1 VLGVT
6 CNSLTL
12 TKQSEL
18 MKLLM
23 FTVFTSL
30 LLMGSDGEVKQTS
43 AFNSSDKTQVIL
55 RLDDIGFCHSVNM
68 ASKILA
74 EAGVPYST
82 SLMVS
87 CPWYKESV
95 EVLKKYPEISVGVH
109 LTLSSEWR
117 NYRWGPVLG
126 KEAVPSLVN
135 EEGHFFYSTHAL
147 LENKPD
153 ITEVENELRAQ
164 IKRALNTGLTIDY
177 VDTHMDIAGS
187 KELREV
193 VVKLAKEFKLGISG
207 CFGEARL
214 STYDVPYE
222 EKKDAAIVTLSELEP
237 GKTYLYV
244 MHVGM
249 DTPEMSALEQIGENS
264 LLNMSKNR
272 EAQLNTLLSDAFREA
287 VKKYNIELIT
297 YREFIKKNGWENMN
311 TQDYLKR

>member
-1 VLGVT
+1 
-6 CNSLTL
+6 
-12 TKQSEL
+12 
-18 MKLLM
+18 MKILI

-30 LLMGSDGEVKQTS
+30 FLIGSGGNEEVKQS
-43 AFNSSDKTQVIL
+43 SDFNSSDETQVIL

-74 EAGVPYST
+74 EAGLPYST

-87 CPWYKESV
+87 CPWYKEAV
-95 EVLKKYPEISVGVH
+95 AILKENPEISVGVH

-135 EEGHFFYSTHAL
+135 EEGHFFYNTHAL
-147 LENKPD
+147 LDNKPN
-153 ITEVENELRAQ
+153 IIEVENELRAQ
-164 IKRALNTGLTIDY
+164 IERALKSCLTIDY
-177 VDTHMDIAGS
+177 IDTHMDIASS

-207 CFGEARL
+207 CFGEERL
-214 STYDVPYE
+214 STYAVPYE
-222 EKKDAAIVTLSELEP
+222 EKKDAAIVELSGLEP

-249 DTPEMSALEQIGENS
+249 DTPEMSSLVQIGENS
-264 LLNMSKNR
+264 LLK
-272 EAQLNTLLSDAFREA
+272 
-287 VKKYNIELIT
+287 
-297 YREFIKKNGWENMN
+297 
-311 TQDYLKR
+311 